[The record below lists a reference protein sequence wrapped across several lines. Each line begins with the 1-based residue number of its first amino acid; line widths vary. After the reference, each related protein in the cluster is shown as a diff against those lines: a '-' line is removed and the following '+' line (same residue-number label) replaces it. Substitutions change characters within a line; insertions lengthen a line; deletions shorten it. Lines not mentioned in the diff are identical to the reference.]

1 MRAFTTGSAA
11 DRRRT
16 GPGLHCLVISGL
28 LWGTGGLTCS
38 LLGRVGGLSAIAVA
52 ACRLTACGVLIVAF
66 LTVTG
71 RRWPAGR
78 AAWGRITVI
87 GLLAAFYQSCYFTA
101 VSLTSV
107 PLATLVT
114 IGAAPVMVLAAD
126 RVSGRRPGRGALVRT
141 GLAVT
146 GLGFTG
152 GGLLLMPLAQLAG
165 GVGFRPGLAAIGLL
179 VALGTGPTAVAYTLY
194 FRGLRSV
201 PAGTAAV
208 LALLE
213 PPFHGRRLRAY
224 EAIVEAEAVR
234 EMATWPE
241 GAEFAT
247 LDSMMRITLNAI
259 LRAVFGADGA
269 ELAALRTLLPAMVKL
284 GSRLAVL
291 PIPRTDLGRWS
302 PWGRGLAY
310 RREYDAIVGR
320 LIAAARQ
327 DPRLD
332 DRDDVLALM
341 LQSRYDDGAGMSRD
355 EIADQ
360 LLTLLTAGH
369 ETTATTLAWAVERL
383 RRHPAVLRRLADE
396 ADAGGSDL
404 REATILEVQRVR
416 PVIDRTAR
424 QVRAPSMRLGRWT
437 LPEGQIVLVS
447 IYLIH
452 SNEALFP
459 HARSFDPDRF
469 AGSRPDTHQWIP
481 FGGGVRRCIGA
492 AFAHMEMNVVLRTL
506 LRDFTLEPTSKRGGR
521 WPSPI
526 STRQG

>member
-1 MRAFTTGSAA
+1 MTTVTLPDGPSLPRFVQGGMALAAPLWTMRRLRERYGSAFTVDVPIFGKAV
-11 DRRRT
+11 
-16 GPGLHCLVISGL
+16 VISDPAEVKQL
-28 LWGTGGLTCS
+28 FTTSPEIADNLDLN
-38 LLGRVGGLSAIAVA
+38 LGRVLGPNSFFAI
-52 ACRLTACGVLIVAF
+52 
-66 LTVTG
+66 
-71 RRWPAGR
+71 
-78 AAWGRITVI
+78 
-87 GLLAAFYQSCYFTA
+87 
-101 VSLTSV
+101 
-107 PLATLVT
+107 
-114 IGAAPVMVLAAD
+114 
-126 RVSGRRPGRGALVRT
+126 SGDAHKQQRK
-141 GLAVT
+141 
-146 GLGFTG
+146 
-152 GGLLLMPLAQLAG
+152 
-165 GVGFRPGLAAIGLL
+165 LL
-179 VALGTGPTAVAYTLY
+179 V
-194 FRGLRSV
+194 
-201 PAGTAAV
+201 
-208 LALLE
+208 

-224 EAIVEAEAVR
+224 EAIVEEEAVR

-269 ELAALRTLLPAMVKL
+269 ELAELRELLPAMVKL

-291 PIPRTDLGRWS
+291 PIPRTDLGRLS
-302 PWGRGLAY
+302 PWGRALGY

-320 LIAAARQ
+320 LIAAARR

-332 DRDDVLALM
+332 DRNDVLALM

-383 RRHPAVLRRLADE
+383 QRHPAVLRRLAEE

-506 LRDFTLEPTSKRGGR
+506 LRDLTLEPASERDERWHSRGIASCPAKGGR
-521 WPSPI
+521 AVVRRRPARRRSLDHDHPAAAAR
-526 STRQG
+526 SADGQES

>member
-1 MRAFTTGSAA
+1 MSSVTRPDGPSLPRLVQGGMALAAPLRMMSRLRERYGSAFTIDVPIFGKAVVISDPGEVKQLFTTGPEMA
-11 DRRRT
+11 DN
-16 GPGLHCLVISGL
+16 LDIN
-28 LWGTGGLTCS
+28 
-38 LLGRVGGLSAIAVA
+38 LGRVLGPNSFFALSGDAHKKQ
-52 ACRLTACGVLIVAF
+52 RK
-66 LTVTG
+66 
-71 RRWPAGR
+71 
-78 AAWGRITVI
+78 
-87 GLLAAFYQSCYFTA
+87 
-101 VSLTSV
+101 
-107 PLATLVT
+107 
-114 IGAAPVMVLAAD
+114 
-126 RVSGRRPGRGALVRT
+126 
-141 GLAVT
+141 
-146 GLGFTG
+146 
-152 GGLLLMPLAQLAG
+152 
-165 GVGFRPGLAAIGLL
+165 LL
-179 VALGTGPTAVAYTLY
+179 V
-194 FRGLRSV
+194 
-201 PAGTAAV
+201 
-208 LALLE
+208 

-424 QVRAPSMRLGRWT
+424 QVRAPGMRLGRWT
-437 LPEGQIVLVS
+437 LPEGQVVLVS
-447 IYLIH
+447 IYLMH
-452 SNEALFP
+452 NDEALFP
-459 HARSFDPDRF
+459 GARRFDPDRF
-469 AGSRPDTHQWIP
+469 AGSRPDTYQWIP

-506 LRDFTLEPTSKRGGR
+506 LRDFTLEPTSKRGERWHSRGIAWCPAKGGR
-521 WPSPI
+521 AVVHRRPARRRSLDHDHAHAAVR
-526 STRQG
+526 SADGQES